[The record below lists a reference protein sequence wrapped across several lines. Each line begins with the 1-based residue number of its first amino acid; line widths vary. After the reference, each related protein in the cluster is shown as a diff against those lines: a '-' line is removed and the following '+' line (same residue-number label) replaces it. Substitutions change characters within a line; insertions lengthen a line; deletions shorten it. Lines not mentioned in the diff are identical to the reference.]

1 MDNLALVPIQNSL
14 AVDVKRI
21 EIKNKIITRIGE
33 LGLDIANYRNST
45 EFMLLI
51 LNLIEHLVVKKD
63 KINKKE
69 LAIEILDTVFGL
81 TDIDKTNVGYKIRDI
96 CRDTVVTKLLN
107 HYNLNNGLL
116 FYSIVS
122 ANPIDII
129 IGIIATKLGLSKVV
143 VTLIIAF
150 LL

>member
-81 TDIDKTNVGYKIRDI
+81 TDIDKTNVGSNIEFLHQNKNIKK
-96 CRDTVVTKLLN
+96 VSMWKLFKC
-107 HYNLNNGLL
+107 G
-116 FYSIVS
+116 V
-122 ANPIDII
+122 
-129 IGIIATKLGLSKVV
+129 KEW
-143 VTLIIAF
+143 F
-150 LL
+150 LKKK

>member
-1 MDNLALVPIQNSL
+1 MDNLTLVPIQNSL

-51 LNLIEHLVVKKD
+51 LNLIEHLVIKKD

-81 TDIDKTNVGYKIRDI
+81 TDIDKANVDSNIEFLHQNKNIKK
-96 CRDTVVTKLLN
+96 VSMWKLFKC
-107 HYNLNNGLL
+107 G
-116 FYSIVS
+116 VS
-122 ANPIDII
+122 EWFF
-129 IGIIATKLGLSKVV
+129 SKKK
-143 VTLIIAF
+143 
-150 LL
+150 

>member
-81 TDIDKTNVGYKIRDI
+81 TDIDKANVDSNIEFLHQNKNIKK
-96 CRDTVVTKLLN
+96 VSMWKLFKC
-107 HYNLNNGLL
+107 G
-116 FYSIVS
+116 VS
-122 ANPIDII
+122 EWFF
-129 IGIIATKLGLSKVV
+129 SKKK
-143 VTLIIAF
+143 
-150 LL
+150 

>member
-81 TDIDKTNVGYKIRDI
+81 TDIDKANVGSNIEFLHQNKNIKK
-96 CRDTVVTKLLN
+96 VSMWKLFKC
-107 HYNLNNGLL
+107 G
-116 FYSIVS
+116 VS
-122 ANPIDII
+122 EWFF
-129 IGIIATKLGLSKVV
+129 SKKK
-143 VTLIIAF
+143 
-150 LL
+150 

>member
-81 TDIDKTNVGYKIRDI
+81 TDIDKTNVGSNIEFLHQNKNIKK
-96 CRDTVVTKLLN
+96 VSMWKLFKC
-107 HYNLNNGLL
+107 G
-116 FYSIVS
+116 VS
-122 ANPIDII
+122 EWFF
-129 IGIIATKLGLSKVV
+129 KKK
-143 VTLIIAF
+143 
-150 LL
+150 